1 MVLYKFMV
9 VHWSIFTLFTQ
20 LVFCASAFT
29 NSDLNSIEH
38 RSICDDHRAQNISE
52 TGLNSSLILNLFPDK
67 SKPSCKRQFRA
78 PESHSFYVRLQR
90 IPSLL
95 STSRKVSQQNGM
107 SKKYGSKKTSNITD
121 SCSLSISHSLHGEA
135 LPPWRLDPC
144 ELEATSSMEE
154 PVRLL
159 QGRLNIVWNHLGN
172 QPSYRLMVTAIGNGP
187 ACLEKGKHACFE
199 VDEVPLLCI
208 SKELVCDG
216 VKHCPSATPISAF
229 NDEDAEMCEKL
240 KEQNLTENPVQM
252 VFRKYIQTTFK
263 SFFNTDSTEVPS
275 REDTTAS
282 DEERRIEVIETQT
295 KAPTKQHRSTLT
307 GLSKYGPWGYL
318 FLGMLL
324 CGGALLICGLW
335 ECCCRSNKPEAPDI
349 PGQENPSVFLES
361 GINSSNVNSSSGAV
375 QTLPPYE
382 DLDPPP
388 AYSAL
393 FPNQK
398 SSDNLPS
405 LEQVASSLQS
415 SSGIDPVQSG
425 SSGVSVST
433 VHIQTQTGQ

>member
-1 MVLYKFMV
+1 MVLYKLMV

-20 LVFCASAFT
+20 LVFCASAFS
-29 NSDLNSIEH
+29 NSHINH
-38 RSICDDHRAQNISE
+38 VNHKSICDDDSVQYVHE
-52 TGLNSSLILNLFPDK
+52 TGPDSSLVLNLYPDK
-67 SKPSCKRQFRA
+67 NKPFCKRQFHA

-90 IPSLL
+90 IPSL
-95 STSRKVSQQNGM
+95 SSSSQQISQQIG
-107 SKKYGSKKTSNITD
+107 SSRKYGSKKISNTTD
-121 SCSLSISHSLHGEA
+121 SCSLSISHSLHGEV

-144 ELEATSSMEE
+144 ELEALSSGDE
-154 PVRLL
+154 PMRLL

-172 QPSYRLMVTAIGNGP
+172 RPGYRLLVTVIGNGP
-187 ACLEKGKHACFE
+187 PCLEDGKHSCLE
-199 VDEVPLLCI
+199 VDDVPLLCI

-216 VKHCPSATPISAF
+216 VRHCPSPVNAF
-229 NDEDAEMCEKL
+229 SDEDSALCSKMKD
-240 KEQNLTENPVQM
+240 KQLTENPVQM

-263 SFFNTDSTEVPS
+263 SFFYANSTEVPS
-275 REDTTAS
+275 REDTTTA
-282 DEERRIEVIETQT
+282 DEESVIEVIESQT
-295 KAPTKQHRSTLT
+295 KIPTKQHKSTLT

-324 CGGALLICGLW
+324 CGGALLVCGLW
-335 ECCCRSNKPEAPDI
+335 ECCCRSHKPEAPDI
-349 PGQENPSVFLES
+349 VDNESPSVYLES
-361 GINSSNVNSSSGAV
+361 GLNNTSTSSASGTV

-388 AYSAL
+388 AYSVL

-405 LEQVASSLQS
+405 LLQPPMEQEPTNNS
-415 SSGIDPVQSG
+415 DPAQSG
-425 SSGVSVST
+425 SSGTSVNT